1 MLGESFVILGASG
14 LSCRFYFMFD
24 GNPVSK
30 NADPDKTPHH
40 VASDL
45 GLHCLPVALLRI
57 SE

>member
-1 MLGESFVILGASG
+1 MLGEYFVTLGASA
-14 LSCRFYFMFD
+14 LFCRFYSMFH

-45 GLHCLPVALLRI
+45 GLHCLPVALFRI
-57 SE
+57 SK